1 MTTSGSSAAAVRV
14 SGVSKRYPGT
24 VALDG
29 VDLEIRPGEIHALMG
44 GNGSGK
50 STLIKILCGVVPPER
65 GGSIEIDGHR
75 VPAADWSRETARA
88 AGVHAV
94 HQDLGVFLD
103 LSVAENLTLGE
114 GFARHRLGG
123 IAWSEIHARAAALI
137 RRYRI
142 DAEPQ
147 TPMRS
152 LSQANRTLVAIAR
165 ALQHGTHD
173 RGLLILDE
181 PTAALPTAEA
191 DLLLGTLE
199 RFAGAGQA
207 ILYVSHRLD
216 EIMRIADRVT
226 VFRDGR
232 SAGTF
237 AAADLD
243 EATLVRLIVG
253 ADLTVP
259 TVRPRRERAEVPA
272 LELKKVSVGPLRDVD
287 LTVEPGEIVGLA
299 GLVGSGRSSLL
310 RSIFGVH
317 PIASGSVLLNGRPV
331 RSAGCRDAI
340 ASGVAYVPE
349 NRADD
354 AAFAHLS
361 IAANIVTPRIPAYW
375 SLRGMRDGAIRTD
388 ARALMR
394 SFIVRAA
401 SSEAPLSTLSGGNQ
415 QKVVLARWLGMAPRV
430 LLLDEPTQ
438 GVDVGARSEIHALIR
453 RAADD
458 GLAVL
463 MAASDPE
470 EMAVVVDRAVVI
482 RGGRIDLHL
491 TRNELTAARLTTE
504 IHRERTEAA

>member
-1 MTTSGSSAAAVRV
+1 M
-14 SGVSKRYPGT
+14 
-24 VALDG
+24 
-29 VDLEIRPGEIHALMG
+29 
-44 GNGSGK
+44 
-50 STLIKILCGVVPPER
+50 
-65 GGSIEIDGHR
+65 
-75 VPAADWSRETARA
+75 
-88 AGVHAV
+88 
-94 HQDLGVFLD
+94 
-103 LSVAENLTLGE
+103 LGE
-114 GFARHRLGG
+114 AD
-123 IAWSEIHARAAALI
+123 
-137 RRYRI
+137 RYGV
-142 DAEPQ
+142 
-147 TPMRS
+147 
-152 LSQANRTLVAIAR
+152 QAPGCFSTNDT
-165 ALQHGTHD
+165 
-173 RGLLILDE
+173 
-181 PTAALPTAEA
+181 TAEA

-375 SLRGMRDGAIRTD
+375 SLRGMRGDVLRKLP
-388 ARALMR
+388 RQ
-394 SFIVRAA
+394 
-401 SSEAPLSTLSGGNQ
+401 SEWA
-415 QKVVLARWLGMAPRV
+415 
-430 LLLDEPTQ
+430 
-438 GVDVGARSEIHALIR
+438 
-453 RAADD
+453 
-458 GLAVL
+458 AVL
-463 MAASDPE
+463 WLVQGA
-470 EMAVVVDRAVVI
+470 
-482 RGGRIDLHL
+482 GGQR
-491 TRNELTAARLTTE
+491 TAGCGSGDYSV
-504 IHRERTEAA
+504 